1 MQQAPVMSYEEA
13 RGNIQNGD
21 VLSFITGHKNGKA
34 LFRQL
39 TKAVTNSSYYHTG
52 IAVWL
57 SSVNSAPR
65 LFICEAQPAGRR
77 LVPLSFY
84 SDLHF
89 DVTKC
94 PVDFSLIEKPL
105 LEKVGSVPY
114 GFLDYIGIGM
124 RVLFGITAKDD
135 DGAEICSEMAQD
147 LFRDAGL
154 AISENP
160 FAPSELKKFINDLGF
175 EDRVL
180 VR

>member
-1 MQQAPVMSYEEA
+1 M
-13 RGNIQNGD
+13 
-21 VLSFITGHKNGKA
+21 
-34 LFRQL
+34 
-39 TKAVTNSSYYHTG
+39 VTNSSYYHTG

-57 SSVNSAPR
+57 SSENSLPR

-77 LVPLSFY
+77 LVPLSIY

-94 PVDFSLIEKPL
+94 PVDFGLIERPL

-124 RVLFGITAKDD
+124 RMLFGITAKDD
-135 DGAEICSEMAQD
+135 NGAEICSEMAQD
-147 LFRDAGL
+147 LFRKAGL
-154 AISENP
+154 IIPEHP
-160 FAPSELKKFINDLGF
+160 LAPSELKKFINDLGF